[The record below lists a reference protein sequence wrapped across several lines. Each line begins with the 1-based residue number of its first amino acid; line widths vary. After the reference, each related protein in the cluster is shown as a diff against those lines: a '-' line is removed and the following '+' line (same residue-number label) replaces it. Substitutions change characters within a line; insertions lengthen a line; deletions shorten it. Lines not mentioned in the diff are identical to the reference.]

1 MVVPGSGRA
10 LRQFL
15 YSRDLARIL
24 IWALRNYDEVE
35 PFIISVDPNQEMSIK
50 DAVTMVSESSGFEG
64 VIQWDTNA
72 TDGQLEKPQTI
83 LEYELFLEISSSQLW
98 SKVGNFPN
106 LAKLVHLLKSIYRI
120 ERDPDLVQCEPR
132 TYRWHEPSKR

>member
-64 VIQWDTNA
+64 VIQLDTNA
-72 TDGQLEKPQTI
+72 TDGLRKTADNTRMRA
-83 LEYELFLEISSSQLW
+83 LL
-98 SKVGNFPN
+98 GNFE
-106 LAKLVHLLKSIYRI
+106 LTTLEQGMKLPYSCYASAPTEEHI
-120 ERDPDLVQCEPR
+120 
-132 TYRWHEPSKR
+132 